1 MNNYKFPTV
10 EDLLEAGVHFGHSI
24 NKWNPK
30 MEPYIYAAKQGVHIL
45 DLDQTQKLLKEAGEY
60 LYDIASRGGQIIFV
74 CTKKQVAQI
83 AKEQALRC
91 GALYMNE
98 RWIGG
103 TITNFSIIKKSV
115 DKLISLRKKR
125 DAGNLSMFTKKERIL
140 IDREI
145 DKLEKYFGGVVGL
158 KGEPQA
164 VFLVDARRERTAIN
178 ECRIFDVPVVALVD
192 TNSDPTG
199 IYKLIPGND
208 DAAKSVG
215 KVFSVI
221 ADCIEAGYKEF
232 EKNKAVDKAKR
243 GEGAT
248 ASGLKQ
254 SGSEA
259 ERLTDAG
266 VGIDANVDVVS
277 DIPEELLDSA
287 EVEVVKEVAGSK
299 GVKGGGKAGKAQK
312 KVGEIEDDEVEE
324 SADKASEK
332 IVKRPAKEKSAGS
345 VEKSP
350 KKVKKEEK

>member
-10 EDLLEAGVHFGHSI
+10 EELLEAGVHFGHSV

-60 LYDIASRGGQIIFV
+60 LFDVASKGGQIIFV

-83 AKEQALRC
+83 AKEQAIRC

-103 TITNFSIIKKSV
+103 TITNFNIIKKSV

-125 DAGNLSMFTKKERIL
+125 DTGNLAMFTKKERLL

-145 DKLEKYFGGVVGL
+145 AKLEKYFGGVVGL

-164 VFLVDARRERTAIN
+164 VFIVDARRERTAIN
-178 ECRIFDVPVVALVD
+178 ECRIFDVPVVGFVD

-208 DAAKSVG
+208 DAAKSAG

-221 ADCIEAGYKEF
+221 ADCIEAGYREF
-232 EKNKAVDKAKR
+232 EKAKATEKAKR
-243 GEGAT
+243 GEGVSS
-248 ASGLKQ
+248 SGVKQ
-254 SGSEA
+254 TGSES
-259 ERLTDAG
+259 ERLADAT
-266 VGIDANVDVVS
+266 S
-277 DIPEELLDSA
+277 EPPEIPEEMPASA
-287 EVEVVKEVAGSK
+287 EVGAVKEV
-299 GVKGGGKAGKAQK
+299 
-312 KVGEIEDDEVEE
+312 EED
-324 SADKASEK
+324 KSE
-332 IVKRPAKEKSAGS
+332 
-345 VEKSP
+345 
-350 KKVKKEEK
+350 KKVKKVKPAVTASPAVGGKDSAKQSTKVKKEKK